1 MVMSTLDRTVLFF
14 GRLTVAMPSVDCDPG
29 EARERLLEAGI
40 TVTAGNTEYE
50 RWRAEHGAATA
61 VAYDET
67 VVVQGSRPDDLL
79 GLLQADT
86 GSRAHVY
93 FDGACRGNPGPAA
106 IGWVLVSNDGII
118 ADGGETIGTTT
129 NNQAEYAALERAVE
143 MARTYGFNEID
154 IRGDSQLIIR
164 QVTGEYDTNEPTLRE
179 CRVRVRELLQ
189 TFDRWSIEH
198 VPRDVNSRADKLANE
213 AFDNE

>member
-1 MVMSTLDRTVLFF
+1 MVMSTLDRTVLFC
-14 GRLTVAMPSVDCDPG
+14 GRPTVAMPSVDCDPG

-40 TVTAGNTEYE
+40 TVTVGNTEYE

>member
-1 MVMSTLDRTVLFF
+1 MVMSTLDRTVLFC
-14 GRLTVAMPSVDCDPG
+14 GRPTVAMPSVDCDPG